1 MIIEIGD
8 YGAVE
13 IIDNCE
19 EGVSIGIIKGNIS
32 IEDIDIDDI
41 SNENRVKIQ
50 LEK

>member
-8 YGAVE
+8 YGTVE
-13 IIDNCE
+13 ITDNYE
-19 EGVSIGIIKGNIS
+19 EGVSIGAIKGNIS
-32 IEDIDIDDI
+32 IADIDINDI